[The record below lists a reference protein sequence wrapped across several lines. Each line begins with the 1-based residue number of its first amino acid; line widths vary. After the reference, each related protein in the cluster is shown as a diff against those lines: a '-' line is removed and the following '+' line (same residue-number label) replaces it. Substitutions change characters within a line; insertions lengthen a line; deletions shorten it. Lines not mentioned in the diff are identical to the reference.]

1 MNKLMAKLI
10 VGTETVFFLALIVA
24 FMYFTYNPTFH
35 ADSKTTLDIKTTAVF
50 SLFLFFSS
58 FTLWRA
64 ETSQRNGK
72 IKNLKYWLLATIV
85 LGVIFL
91 IGQGS
96 EYYRLLKQGF
106 NISKSVFST
115 SFFTLTGFHGLH
127 VFIGLLVLSI
137 VLVQF
142 FRKSF
147 DVYRNNIL
155 GAVGIYWHFVDIVW
169 LFVFTVVY
177 VLPYF

>member
-1 MNKLMAKLI
+1 MNKLLVKLV

-24 FMYFTYNPTFH
+24 FMYFAYNPTFH
-35 ADSKTTLDIKTTAVF
+35 ADSKAVLDIKTTGVF
-50 SLFLFFSS
+50 SLFLFVSS

-64 ETSQRNGK
+64 ETSQKNGK
-72 IKNLKYWLLATIV
+72 TKGLKYWLLATII
-85 LGVIFL
+85 LGLIFL

-127 VFIGLLVLSI
+127 VFIGLLILAI
-137 VLVQF
+137 VLGQF

-147 DVYRNNIL
+147 NIYRDNIL
-155 GAVGIYWHFVDIVW
+155 SAVGIYWHFVDVVW

>member
-1 MNKLMAKLI
+1 MAKLI

-35 ADSKTTLDIKTTAVF
+35 ADSKNTLDIKSTAIF
-50 SLFLFFSS
+50 SICLFFSS

-64 ETSQRNGK
+64 ETSQKKGK
-72 IKNLKYWLLATIV
+72 INGLKYWLLATIV
-85 LGVIFL
+85 LGTIFL

-127 VFIGLLVLSI
+127 VFIGILVLSI
-137 VLVQF
+137 VLGQF
-142 FRKSF
+142 FKKSF
-147 DVYRNNIL
+147 DLYRNNIL
-155 GAVGIYWHFVDIVW
+155 SAAGVYWHFVDIVW